1 MPAASG
7 TEQASSS
14 AEVGEAGTTSSST
27 TSIQR
32 SVTASAVPAGAS
44 MAGTTTTSST
54 AAALPINQESITA
67 NSDIR
72 PMFSHSTSVDQSL
85 EPASASASAA
95 APKRK
100 DEAFADLEQNL
111 QNIMAGVSKPKTTT
125 TPSTPTTSAAQTTFV
140 QTGTTSASADP
151 QMALQQQQQQQPQ
164 HHEVIPDAEQHGSRF
179 QVSPITEERPANL
192 AIDPKGKWQH
202 LEIKICTF
210 GIRFDMVF

>member
-1 MPAASG
+1 MGFFCRPDASFEALKQKLESVMPAASG

-111 QNIMAGVSKPKTTT
+111 QNTR
-125 TPSTPTTSAAQTTFV
+125 
-140 QTGTTSASADP
+140 
-151 QMALQQQQQQQPQ
+151 ALTDLKKCC
-164 HHEVIPDAEQHGSRF
+164 VQHGVR
-179 QVSPITEERPANL
+179 
-192 AIDPKGKWQH
+192 
-202 LEIKICTF
+202 
-210 GIRFDMVF
+210 